1 MTTQNEGDLLR
12 EKCDTLT
19 DDSLEST
26 RRMLKLV
33 EDSKEAGIRTLVALD
48 EQGEQIDRIDEDMDK
63 IRADMIEAEK
73 ALSGMEKCS
82 TCCDNCL
89 CFGKKNEY
97 KEEEDDSWKEGGDS
111 SQPVVRAPNG
121 MPLAGGP
128 LVAKITKDSREDE
141 MEENMQQVNSMI
153 GNLKVSGCLHLYY

>member
-1 MTTQNEGDLLR
+1 MPPPPAPAPIKSGNEIDQLKL
-12 EKCDTLT
+12 KCDTIT

-73 ALSGMEKCS
+73 ALSGMEKC
-82 TCCDNCL
+82 CQCPCNCP
-89 CFGKKNEY
+89 CFGNKNEY
-97 KEEEDDSWKEGGDS
+97 KEEEDEGWKGNEENAG
-111 SQPVVRAPNG
+111 QPVVMAPNG
-121 MPLAGGP
+121 IHSILIND
-128 LVAKITKDSREDE
+128 LNQIVT
-141 MEENMQQVNSMI
+141 
-153 GNLKVSGCLHLYY
+153 

>member
-1 MTTQNEGDLLR
+1 MNEEVKAVKMSKANEAEMLR
-12 EKCDTLT
+12 EKCDTIT

-73 ALSGMEKCS
+73 GEFDPLSAAFS
-82 TCCDNCL
+82 
-89 CFGKKNEY
+89 
-97 KEEEDDSWKEGGDS
+97 
-111 SQPVVRAPNG
+111 
-121 MPLAGGP
+121 
-128 LVAKITKDSREDE
+128 
-141 MEENMQQVNSMI
+141 
-153 GNLKVSGCLHLYY
+153 NLKMTIKKSLLFSSLGNGEMLSVPLQVSQQFSFTTVTF

>member
-1 MTTQNEGDLLR
+1 MSKANEAENLR

-73 ALSGMEKCS
+73 GEYCSLSS
-82 TCCDNCL
+82 TC
-89 CFGKKNEY
+89 
-97 KEEEDDSWKEGGDS
+97 
-111 SQPVVRAPNG
+111 
-121 MPLAGGP
+121 
-128 LVAKITKDSREDE
+128 
-141 MEENMQQVNSMI
+141 
-153 GNLKVSGCLHLYY
+153 

>member
-1 MTTQNEGDLLR
+1 MSKANEAENLK

-73 ALSGMEKCS
+73 GEYRLAMLS
-82 TCCDNCL
+82 
-89 CFGKKNEY
+89 
-97 KEEEDDSWKEGGDS
+97 
-111 SQPVVRAPNG
+111 
-121 MPLAGGP
+121 
-128 LVAKITKDSREDE
+128 
-141 MEENMQQVNSMI
+141 QQRP
-153 GNLKVSGCLHLYY
+153 